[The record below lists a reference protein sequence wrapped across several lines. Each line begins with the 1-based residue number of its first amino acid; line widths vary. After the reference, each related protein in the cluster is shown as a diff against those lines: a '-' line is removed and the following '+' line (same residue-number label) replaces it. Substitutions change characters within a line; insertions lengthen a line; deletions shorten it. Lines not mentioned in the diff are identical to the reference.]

1 LLGQGDINP
10 AGELIGFIPCALAV
24 PEQYEFVCHTR
35 ILCGHFD
42 RKSDDADTYGDG
54 RDRFVQSPG
63 RRANHTLSSI
73 AAICAAP

>member
-42 RKSDDADTYGDG
+42 RKSGDADT
-54 RDRFVQSPG
+54 S
-63 RRANHTLSSI
+63 
-73 AAICAAP
+73 